1 MTADLPPVL
10 VLIISGL
17 VGLVLIPLGL
27 PGLWVI
33 LLGIIGYGCLTAG
46 MRPAGRAHAKSGDV
60 PAQEGRALATGDWR
74 LATVPYSPALR
85 RTSD

>member
-1 MTADLPPVL
+1 MTAGLPPVL

-33 LLGIIGYGCLTAG
+33 LLGIIGL
-46 MRPAGRAHAKSGDV
+46 
-60 PAQEGRALATGDWR
+60 R
-74 LATVPYSPALR
+74 LAR
-85 RTSD
+85 RGIASVAPLPLARWLGAGSRNDS

>member
-1 MTADLPPVL
+1 VTDSAAVL
-10 VLIISGL
+10 LLVAAGL
-17 VGLVLIPLGL
+17 VGLVLIPFGL

-33 LLGIIGYGCLTAG
+33 LLGIIGYGWLTAG
-46 MRPAGRAHAKSGDV
+46 LLRSLRSLAMTRDFPAH
-60 PAQEGRALATGDWR
+60 EGRALATGDWR

>member
-1 MTADLPPVL
+1 MTADLSPVL

-33 LLGIIGYGCLTAG
+33 LLGIIGYGWLTAG
-46 MRPAGRAHAKSGDV
+46 LLRSLRSLAMTRDFPAH
-60 PAQEGRALATGDWR
+60 EGRALATGDWR
-74 LATVPYSPALR
+74 LATVPYSPALP
-85 RTSD
+85 RTSS